1 MKTFIFI
8 IFLVLF
14 GLFVWWRM
22 SIVKSL
28 VVPQSPEIQKETE
41 EEVQT
46 QTDKYAQPLND
57 VLNNSKNN
65 YDSVK

>member
-46 QTDKYAQPLND
+46 QTDKYTQPLD
-57 VLNNSKNN
+57 DILNNSKNS